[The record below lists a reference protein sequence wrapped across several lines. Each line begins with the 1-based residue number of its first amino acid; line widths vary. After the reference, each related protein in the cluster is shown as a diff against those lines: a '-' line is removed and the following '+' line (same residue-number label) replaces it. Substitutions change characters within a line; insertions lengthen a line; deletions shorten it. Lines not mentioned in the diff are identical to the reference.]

1 MKLASSQVILITLLA
16 ASTAQGVIIVN
27 DTPQG
32 VLTGSSQSQV
42 IFDLDDNTVSDLTF
56 TASRNFRFTVS
67 GPSTTSV
74 LREQSPISGGPIPL
88 QEGFLIGRD
97 NLDPG
102 FRFQSLSLGGGLLSF
117 AFEDE
122 TTIFGGPFLGLT
134 AYLGFE
140 FEGDEGSH
148 FGYALIREVGGT
160 GGFIVQTAYETE
172 PGVPIAAGAIPEPS
186 ACLLTMLGS
195 LCLLRRARAGW

>member
-1 MKLASSQVILITLLA
+1 MKLVSSQVILITFFVALA
-16 ASTAQGVIIVN
+16 AHGAIIVN

-32 VLTGSSQSQV
+32 VLTGSSQSQ
-42 IFDLDDNTVSDLTF
+42 IFLDLDDNTVSDLTF

-88 QEGFLIGRD
+88 QAGFLIGRD
-97 NLDPG
+97 NLDPA

-117 AFEDE
+117 VFEDE

-140 FEGDEGSH
+140 FEGEEGSH

-172 PGVPIAAGAIPEPS
+172 PGVPISAGAIPEPS
-186 ACLLTMLGS
+186 SFLLTMASS
-195 LCLLRRARAGW
+195 LLLFRRRR